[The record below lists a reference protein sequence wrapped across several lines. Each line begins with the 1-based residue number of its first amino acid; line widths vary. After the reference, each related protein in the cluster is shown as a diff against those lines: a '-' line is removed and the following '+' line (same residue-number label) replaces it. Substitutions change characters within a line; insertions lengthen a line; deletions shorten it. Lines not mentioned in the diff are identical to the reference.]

1 MKKPQQ
7 MKYVL
12 DAACVIVVA
21 VNLPFA
27 LYGYLLFGN
36 GVEGYCFENIPG
48 GTFENIV
55 RLMLSLELSL
65 TFPIVFKPATEVVE
79 EWIDG
84 IYFTAK
90 SKVSIYDY
98 QHTVINCCHYSITY
112 HHY

>member
-12 DAACVIVVA
+12 DAACVIVLT

-36 GVEGYCFENIPG
+36 EVKGYCFENMPG

-55 RLMLSLELSL
+55 RLMLSLELTL
-65 TFPIVFKPATEVVE
+65 TFPIVFKPASEVVE
-79 EWIDG
+79 EWIDTA
-84 IYFTAK
+84 YNRAK
-90 SKVSIYDY
+90 SRVSHWVCVGGY
-98 QHTVINCCHYSITY
+98 NPLM
-112 HHY
+112 

>member
-1 MKKPQQ
+1 MRKPGQ

-12 DAACVIVVA
+12 DAACVIVVG

-55 RLMLSLELSL
+55 RFMLSLELTLS
-65 TFPIVFKPATEVVE
+65 FPIVFKPASEVVE
-79 EWIDG
+79 EWIDSV
-84 IYFTAK
+84 YNAAK
-90 SKVSIYDY
+90 TRVSI
-98 QHTVINCCHYSITY
+98 
-112 HHY
+112 

>member
-7 MKYVL
+7 MTYVL
-12 DAACVIVVA
+12 DAACIIVVS

-36 GVEGYCFENIPG
+36 GVKGYCFENMPG

-55 RLMLSLELSL
+55 RLMLSLELTL

-79 EWIDG
+79 EWIDSV
-84 IYFTAK
+84 YAKAK
-90 SKVSIYDY
+90 SKVSY
-98 QHTVINCCHYSITY
+98 
-112 HHY
+112 